1 MNSDASRPGTGA
13 GSAGPELVAFGG
25 ALTAV
30 VRGVVPLAGLR
41 DFFDAS
47 FRALGETLARQ
58 QVTVTGP
65 AFGFYREPPKE
76 SADLEVGFA
85 TDRPVRPEG
94 GVVAGSL
101 PAARVARLVHHGSFD
116 DLGASWERLHSWTH
130 GQGLKPGPG
139 MWEVYLTEP
148 SPDMDP
154 RDLRTELNLPVT
166 E

>member
-1 MNSDASRPGTGA
+1 MTSNASRPGSGA
-13 GSAGPELVAFGG
+13 GTAGPELVTFGG
-25 ALTAV
+25 TDTAV

-47 FRALGETLARQ
+47 FRALGKTLARQ
-58 QVTVTGP
+58 QVIVTGP
-65 AFGFYREPPKE
+65 AFGFYHEPPKE

-94 GVVAGSL
+94 DVVAGSL

-116 DLGASWERLHSWTH
+116 GLGASWERLFAWTH
-130 GQGLKPGPG
+130 EQGLKPGPG
-139 MWEVYLTEP
+139 MWEVYVTRP
-148 SPDMDP
+148 APGMDP
-154 RDLRTELNLPVT
+154 GELRTELNLPVA